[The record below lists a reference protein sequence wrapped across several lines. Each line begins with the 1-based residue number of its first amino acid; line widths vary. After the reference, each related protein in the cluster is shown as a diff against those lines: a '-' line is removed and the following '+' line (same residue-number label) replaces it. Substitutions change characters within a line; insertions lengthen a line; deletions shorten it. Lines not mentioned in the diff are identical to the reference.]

1 MCRLKLTE
9 KQKNCKYCHHE
20 KNIVNIPGLCVSID
34 PKVSNGNLTIK
45 YDASNKDM
53 TDNNIVIGDDDGY
66 VFGGWNLTINYCP
79 MCGRSLSD
87 END

>member
-1 MCRLKLTE
+1 MGLTE
-9 KQKNCKYCHHE
+9 KQKNCPYCHHK

-53 TDNNIVIGDDDGY
+53 TDNNTVIGDDDGY
-66 VFGGWNLTINYCP
+66 VFGGWIFTFNGCP
-79 MCGRSLSD
+79 MGGGPLNEED
-87 END
+87 E

>member
-66 VFGGWNLTINYCP
+66 VFGGWNLTINCCP
-79 MCGRSLSD
+79 MCGRYLLN
-87 END
+87 EEE